1 MFVILWLERDKK
13 GKYSVLFSRKGL
25 KDAVIV
31 EGLNRR
37 QVEQIY
43 SLLKAFGIDTFFKGK
58 LKDLELLNISE
69 EAKVPIDQRFKTF
82 NPLKPW
88 EVWD

>member
-1 MFVILWLERDKK
+1 MFVVLWLERDNK
-13 GKYSVLFSRKGL
+13 GKWSLLYSRKGL
-25 KDAVIV
+25 KDAAMV

-43 SLLKAFGIDTFFKGK
+43 SLLKAFGIDVFLKGK
-58 LKDLELLNISE
+58 GRDLELLDISE

-88 EVWD
+88 EVLE